1 MANTVFVTGAGSGLG
16 RAIALRFAAEGM
28 FVAVTDIDVDNGNAV
43 VDEISAAGGSAGF
56 WDCDVADPASV
67 GAAAAEVRASAG
79 GIDVLVNNAGFDE
92 PAFFLESDPASWDRL
107 ISVDLLGVLNCSYV
121 IAPAIVERCRATGY
135 GRIINI
141 ASDAGRVGSMGEAVY
156 SAAKGGVIAFSKSL
170 ARELARDKV
179 TVNAVCPGPAD
190 TPMTTLINEQP
201 IGQKMMMGMV
211 QATPLKRLVSPEEVA
226 AACAYFASDDARFTT
241 GQVLSVSGGLTMS
254 G

>member
-1 MANTVFVTGAGSGLG
+1 
-16 RAIALRFAAEGM
+16 M
-28 FVAVTDIDVDNGNAV
+28 FVAVTDIDVANGNAV
-43 VDEISAAGGSAGF
+43 VDEISTAGGSAGF
-56 WDCDVADPASV
+56 WDCDVADRASV
-67 GAAAAEVRASAG
+67 GSAAAEVRAATG

-107 ISVDLLGVLNCSYV
+107 ISVDLLGVLNCCYV
-121 IAPAIVERCRATGY
+121 IAPAIAERCRATGY

-156 SAAKGGVIAFSKSL
+156 SAAKGGVIAFSKSV

-201 IGQKMMMGMV
+201 VGRKMMAGMI

-241 GQVLSVSGGLTMS
+241 GQVLSVSGGLTMV